1 MLFCIIRTTAVD
13 RNERQGMCGHIQR
26 NHYPGHLPKIAWGWK
41 QSETSIS
48 DCKDWIHV
56 GKSIRLVDRNQR
68 KWIESIKQKWNY
80 TTRIMRHMSCR
91 YFVAAALPQ
100 STERTKNINLTASF
114 SPLIQNHSCK
124 SHNEQWI
131 ATWALQYRYIFEN
144 THDLLTVVTP
154 FNRNFKENNT
164 IGYYFQFDH
173 VVDQRKV
180 KAIYRGPYVR
190 ESVCLAYNSKFYIG
204 QRERGEKPR
213 HIYAG

>member
-1 MLFCIIRTTAVD
+1 MLGRAFDWLIAINGSELNPSN
-13 RNERQGMCGHIQR
+13 RNEITQR
-26 NHYPGHLPKIAWGWK
+26 E
-41 QSETSIS
+41 SCVT
-48 DCKDWIHV
+48 CHV
-56 GKSIRLVDRNQR
+56 VILSP
-68 KWIESIKQKWNY
+68 
-80 TTRIMRHMSCR
+80 TP
-91 YFVAAALPQ
+91 ALPQ